1 MESQTIFQAEATH
14 KAKQRHLVETAK
26 LHANLQLD
34 AQSYTTTVA
43 SGSCAFVFLYLQC
56 DCYLTFSDGFKLT
69 FNGKGIVA
77 GLGAT
82 GSMAGQASFNVDPH
96 TLKGASGISF
106 EAAAIGVGVAGF
118 QVTWYKDN
126 QYIGHG
132 EFAGA
137 GAQLGTPGGGW
148 GSFS

>member
-1 MESQTIFQAEATH
+1 MENSTTLQAETTH
-14 KAKQRHLVETAK
+14 QAKQRHLVESAK
-26 LHANLQLD
+26 LHTNLELD
-34 AQSYTTTVA
+34 AQTYTTTKA
-43 SGSCAFVFLYLQC
+43 SGSCAYVFAYLQC
-56 DCYLTFSDGFKLT
+56 DCNLTFADGLHLT

-82 GSMAGQASFNVDPH
+82 GSMTGQASFNVDPH

-106 EAAAIGVGVAGF
+106 EAAALGVVAAGF
-118 QVTWYKDN
+118 QVTWYKDH